1 MATQSLILSAFSIV
15 LPHASISSS
24 RLSRALL
31 TTFFPLSSSSLSE
44 SESSPRMKRDFFFG
58 LSLSSSPLISL
69 SSSSSSLSDSSL
81 LSESPGLRMKRDIG
95 GFPAAGLGAAAAP
108 SSSLDKSSSSE
119 ELSLS
124 LSESP
129 ACLKNRD
136 MVCGLPAVWAVWF
149 SLGWGV
155 RGTL

>member
-1 MATQSLILSAFSIV
+1 
-15 LPHASISSS
+15 
-24 RLSRALL
+24 
-31 TTFFPLSSSSLSE
+31 
-44 SESSPRMKRDFFFG
+44 MKRDFFFG

-95 GFPAAGLGAAAAP
+95 GFPAAGLGAAAAAP

-136 MVCGLPAVWAVWF
+136 MVWIVGGVVFPGV
-149 SLGWGV
+149 GGV